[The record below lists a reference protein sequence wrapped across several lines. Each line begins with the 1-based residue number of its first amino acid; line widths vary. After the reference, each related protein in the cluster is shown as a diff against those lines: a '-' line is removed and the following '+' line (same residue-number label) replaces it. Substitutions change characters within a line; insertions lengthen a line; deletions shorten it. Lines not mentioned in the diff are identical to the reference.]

1 MRASWRRNLVLT
13 AIAALVAAVLVYAF
27 LPQPVPADLAEV
39 SRGALRVTVDD
50 EGRTRVKEVYVVS
63 APVAGRVLRIESHV
77 GDQVEAGETVLA
89 TIQPTAPTFLDLR
102 GKRQAEAAVHAA
114 EAALQ
119 LSEAE
124 LTRAQADLEFARS
137 DLARARKLASGD
149 TISQKTLDNA
159 KREFKTSEAA
169 VAAAEA
175 TLRVKSFDLETARAS
190 LIEPGSEAV
199 TRRDEGCCISVRAP
213 VDGCV
218 LRLVQESEAVI
229 AAGAPLV
236 EIGDPRD
243 LEVVVDLLSRDAV
256 RIREGAEVAIDEW
269 GGAAAVKG
277 RVRRIEPTGFTK
289 VSALGIEEQR
299 VNVIIDFTDPPERW
313 RSLGHG
319 YRVEAHIVVWQGE
332 DALKVPVSALFRS
345 GEDWAVFVVAEERA
359 RLRRVAVGHRNSVAA
374 EVLDGL
380 EEGERVVLYPSDRV
394 SDGVAV
400 TARPPG

>member
-1 MRASWRRNLVLT
+1 
-13 AIAALVAAVLVYAF
+13 
-27 LPQPVPADLAEV
+27 
-39 SRGALRVTVDD
+39 
-50 EGRTRVKEVYVVS
+50 
-63 APVAGRVLRIESHV
+63 
-77 GDQVEAGETVLA
+77 A

-190 LIEPGSEAV
+190 LIEPGSEAAA
-199 TRRDEGCCISVRAP
+199 RSDEGCCISVRAP

-269 GGAAAVKG
+269 GGEAAVKG

-299 VNVIIDFTDPPERW
+299 VNVIIDFTDPPARW
-313 RSLGHG
+313 QSLGHG
-319 YRVEAHIVVWQGE
+319 YRVEAHIVVWQSE
-332 DALKVPVSALFRS
+332 DALKVPVSALFRH
-345 GEDWAVFVVAEERA
+345 GEDWAVFVVTEGRA
-359 RLRRVAVGHRNSVAA
+359 RLRRVVVGHRNSLAA

>member
-1 MRASWRRNLVLT
+1 MRASLRRNLVL
-13 AIAALVAAVLVYAF
+13 AVIAVLVAAVLVYAF

-63 APVAGRVLRIESHV
+63 APVAGRVLRIDRHV
-77 GDQVEAGETVLA
+77 GDQVKAGETVLA

-124 LTRAQADLEFARS
+124 LARAQAELEYARS

-149 TISQKTLDNA
+149 TISPKALDNA
-159 KREFKTSEAA
+159 KRNFKTSEAA

-190 LIEPGSEAV
+190 LIEPGSEVAAGGG
-199 TRRDEGCCISVRAP
+199 ENCCVSVRAP

-269 GGAAAVKG
+269 GGAAAVEG

-299 VNVIIDFTDPPERW
+299 VNVIIDFTDPPARW
-313 RSLGHG
+313 ESLGHG
-319 YRVEAHIVVWQGE
+319 YRVEAHIVVWQSE
-332 DALKVPVSALFRS
+332 DALKVPVSALFRQE
-345 GEDWAVFVVAEERA
+345 EDWAVFVVAEARA
-359 RLRRVAVGHRNSVAA
+359 RLRRVAIGHRNSLAA

-380 EEGERVVLYPSDRV
+380 AEGERVVLYPSDRI

-400 TARPPG
+400 AVRPPG

>member
-1 MRASWRRNLVLT
+1 MGGSWRRTLILA
-13 AIAALVAAVLVYAF
+13 AIGALVAAVLVYAF

-63 APVAGRVLRIESHV
+63 APVAGRVLRIDRHV
-77 GDQVEAGETVLA
+77 GDPVTAGETVLA

-119 LSEAE
+119 LAEAE
-124 LTRAQADLEFARS
+124 LVRAQADLEFARS

-149 TISQKTLDNA
+149 TISQKALDNA
-159 KREFKTSEAA
+159 KRDFKTSEAA

-175 TLRVKSFDLETARAS
+175 TLRVKSFDLETARAT
-190 LIEPGSEAV
+190 LIEPGSEVAAGP
-199 TRRDEGCCISVRAP
+199 EENCCVSVRAP
-213 VDGCV
+213 VDGRV

-243 LEVVVDLLSRDAV
+243 LEIVVDLLSRDAV

-269 GGAAAVKG
+269 GGERVVGG

-313 RSLGHG
+313 KSLGHG
-319 YRVEAHIVVWQGE
+319 YRVEARIVVWQDE
-332 DALKVPVSALFRS
+332 NVLKVPVSALFRN
-345 GEDWAVFVVAEERA
+345 GEDWAVFVVSETRA
-359 RLRRVAVGHRNSVAA
+359 HLRKVTVGQRNSFVAQVV
-374 EVLDGL
+374 EGL
-380 EEGERVVLYPSDRV
+380 EAGERVVLYPSDRIF
-394 SDGVAV
+394 DGVAV

>member
-1 MRASWRRNLVLT
+1 MGGSWRRTLILA
-13 AIAALVAAVLVYAF
+13 AIGALVAAVLVYAF
-27 LPQPVPADLAEV
+27 LPQAVPADLAEV

-50 EGRTRVKEVYVVS
+50 EGQTRVKEVYVVS
-63 APVAGRVLRIESHV
+63 APVAGRVLRIDRHV
-77 GDQVEAGETVLA
+77 GDPVTAGETVLA

-119 LSEAE
+119 LAEAE
-124 LTRAQADLEFARS
+124 LVRAQADLEFARS

-149 TISQKTLDNA
+149 TISQKALDNA
-159 KREFKTSEAA
+159 KRDFKTSEAA

-175 TLRVKSFDLETARAS
+175 TLRVKSFDLETARAT
-190 LIEPGSEAV
+190 LIEPGSEIAAGPV
-199 TRRDEGCCISVRAP
+199 ENCCVSVRAP
-213 VDGCV
+213 VDGRV

-243 LEVVVDLLSRDAV
+243 LEIVVDLLSRDAV

-269 GGAAAVKG
+269 GGERVVGG

-313 RSLGHG
+313 KSLGHG
-319 YRVEAHIVVWQGE
+319 YRVEARIVVWQDE
-332 DALKVPVSALFRS
+332 NVLKVPVSALFRN
-345 GEDWAVFVVAEERA
+345 GEDWAVFVVSETRA
-359 RLRRVAVGHRNSVAA
+359 HLRKVTVGQRNSFVAQVV
-374 EVLDGL
+374 EGL
-380 EEGERVVLYPSDRV
+380 EAGERVVLYPSDRIF
-394 SDGVAV
+394 DGVAV

>member
-1 MRASWRRNLVLT
+1 MGGSWRRTLILAT
-13 AIAALVAAVLVYAF
+13 IGALVAAVLVYAF

-63 APVAGRVLRIESHV
+63 APVAGRVLRIDRHV
-77 GDQVEAGETVLA
+77 GDPVTAGETVLA

-119 LSEAE
+119 LAEAE
-124 LTRAQADLEFARS
+124 LVRAQAELEFARS
-137 DLARARKLASGD
+137 GLARARKLASGD
-149 TISQKTLDNA
+149 TISQKALDNA
-159 KREFKTSEAA
+159 KRDFKTSEAA

-190 LIEPGSEAV
+190 LIEPGSEV
-199 TRRDEGCCISVRAP
+199 TTGPGENCCVSVRAP

-269 GGAAAVKG
+269 GGDAVVKG

-313 RSLGHG
+313 QSLGHG
-319 YRVEAHIVVWQGE
+319 YRVEAHIVVWQTE
-332 DALKVPVSALFRS
+332 DTLRVPVSALFRH
-345 GEDWAVFVVAEERA
+345 GERWAVFVVVEERA
-359 RLRRVAVGHRNSVAA
+359 RLREVVVGHRNSLAA
-374 EVLDGL
+374 EVLEGL
-380 EEGERVVLYPSDRV
+380 EPGERVVLYPSDRIF
-394 SDGVAV
+394 DGVAV

>member
-1 MRASWRRNLVLT
+1 MHGSWKRNLVLT
-13 AIAALVAAVLVYAF
+13 AVAVLVAGALVYAF
-27 LPQPVPADLAEV
+27 LPQPVPADLADV

-50 EGRTRVKEVYVVS
+50 EGRTRVKEVYIVS
-63 APVAGRVLRIESHV
+63 APVAGRVLRIDRHV
-77 GDQVEAGETVLA
+77 GDPVKAGETVLA

-119 LSEAE
+119 LSEAQ

-190 LIEPGSEAV
+190 LIEPGNEAAA
-199 TRRDEGCCISVRAP
+199 RSDEGCCISVRAP

-269 GGAAAVKG
+269 GGEAAVKG

-299 VNVIIDFTDPPERW
+299 VNVIIDFTDPPARW
-313 RSLGHG
+313 QSLGHG
-319 YRVEAHIVVWQGE
+319 YRVEAHIVVWQSE
-332 DALKVPVSALFRS
+332 DALKVPVSALFRH
-345 GEDWAVFVVAEERA
+345 GEDWAVFVVTEGRA
-359 RLRRVAVGHRNSVAA
+359 RLRRVVVGHRNSLAA

>member
-1 MRASWRRNLVLT
+1 MRASLRRNLVL
-13 AIAALVAAVLVYAF
+13 AVIAVLVAAVLVYAF

-63 APVAGRVLRIESHV
+63 APVAGRVLRIDRHV
-77 GDQVEAGETVLA
+77 GDPVKAGETVLA

-190 LIEPGSEAV
+190 LIEPGSEAAA
-199 TRRDEGCCISVRAP
+199 RSDEGCCISVRAP

-269 GGAAAVKG
+269 GGEAAVKG

-299 VNVIIDFTDPPERW
+299 VNVIIDFTDPPARW
-313 RSLGHG
+313 QSLGHG
-319 YRVEAHIVVWQGE
+319 YRVEAHIVVWQSE
-332 DALKVPVSALFRS
+332 DALKVPVSALFRY
-345 GEDWAVFVVAEERA
+345 GEDWAVFVLTEGRA
-359 RLRRVAVGHRNSVAA
+359 RLRRVVVGHRNSLAA

-394 SDGVAV
+394 SDGVTV

>member
-1 MRASWRRNLVLT
+1 MRASLRRNLVL
-13 AIAALVAAVLVYAF
+13 AVIAVLVAAVLVYAF

-39 SRGALRVTVDD
+39 SRGTLRVTVDD
-50 EGRTRVKEVYVVS
+50 EGRTRVKEIYVVS
-63 APVAGRVLRIESHV
+63 APVAGRVLRIDRHV
-77 GDQVEAGETVLA
+77 GDPVKAGETVLA

-190 LIEPGSEAV
+190 LIEPGSEAAA
-199 TRRDEGCCISVRAP
+199 RSDEGCCISVRAP

-269 GGAAAVKG
+269 GGEATVKG

-299 VNVIIDFTDPPERW
+299 VNVIIDFTDPPARW
-313 RSLGHG
+313 QSLGHG
-319 YRVEAHIVVWQGE
+319 YRVEAHIVVWRGAE
-332 DALKVPVSALFRS
+332 VLKVPVSALFRH
-345 GEDWAVFVVAEERA
+345 GEAWAVFVLTEGRA
-359 RLRRVAVGHRNSVAA
+359 RLREVMIGHRNSLAA

-380 EEGERVVLYPSDRV
+380 EAGERVVLYPSDRIF
-394 SDGVAV
+394 DGVAV